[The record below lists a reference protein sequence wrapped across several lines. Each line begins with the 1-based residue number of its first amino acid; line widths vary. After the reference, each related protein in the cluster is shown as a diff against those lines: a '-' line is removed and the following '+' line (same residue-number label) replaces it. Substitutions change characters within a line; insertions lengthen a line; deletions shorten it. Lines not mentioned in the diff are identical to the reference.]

1 MKKRISQLFSVVLV
15 VAVMVLIYR
24 FSAQSVAESRGLSKS
39 IAEKLATLFPALG
52 QVERLEHYLRKFAHF
67 MLYFILGCGLT
78 GVAGGQRKVSPVL
91 VSILVGTI
99 FAASDEIHQIFSD
112 GRGPMVQDVLLDA
125 CGVATGSVFVAL
137 CKRRCFHK

>member
-1 MKKRISQLFSVVLV
+1 MKKWISQLFSVVLV
-15 VAVMVLIYR
+15 IAVMVLIYR

-39 IAEKLATLFPALG
+39 ITEKLAMLFPALG
-52 QVERLEHYLRKFAHF
+52 QVERLEHYLRKLAHF

-112 GRGPMVQDVLLDA
+112 GRGPMIQDVLLDA
-125 CGVATGSVFVAL
+125 CGVATGSVFVDL
-137 CKRRCFHK
+137 CKRCFHK